1 MMLVGMYMSR
11 LMCGGLCHKDSGYYT
26 HMVRFGSK
34 QLYPL
39 SRHFLKGYEFFL
51 FVYLRLRWQLAYII
65 VGLCMTFSYL
75 LSFN

>member
-1 MMLVGMYMSR
+1 MMLVDMYMSR

-39 SRHFLKGYEFFL
+39 SRHFFKGL
-51 FVYLRLRWQLAYII
+51 
-65 VGLCMTFSYL
+65 
-75 LSFN
+75 